1 MKFGV
6 NQCDNAAMGRSVVVV
21 FPFVSG
27 LIIADHYCFGNV
39 YVYFISAG
47 TLRKSSISVWR
58 RLPLYSAAAG

>member
-47 TLRKSSISVWR
+47 TLRKSSISV
-58 RLPLYSAAAG
+58 